1 VDWHTGNIW
10 DPSTKAFKSVQAV
23 RTLHSNIRTAL
34 NAKNPGKHKMNA
46 YNMSTVQTGFMGALT
61 LPSNTKFG
69 LKATE
74 EELSDYVFFW
84 RCVGRQLGISDDFN
98 LCGRGPKPPAWPWAV
113 TSPIFRAGALNR
125 SASAA

>member
-1 VDWHTGNIW
+1 
-10 DPSTKAFKSVQAV
+10 
-23 RTLHSNIRTAL
+23 
-34 NAKNPGKHKMNA
+34 
-46 YNMSTVQTGFMGALT
+46 MSTVQTGFMGALT

-98 LCGRGPKPPAWPWAV
+98 LCGRGPKPPA
-113 TSPIFRAGALNR
+113 
-125 SASAA
+125 